1 MVRFVVRFPGLGEN
15 CTINSKKIKLRKKV
29 LKKSDATIPDA
40 LQPDARNPP
49 NFTTGFYT
57 SNLIRTLARKNARQ
71 Q

>member
-1 MVRFVVRFPGLGEN
+1 VRFPGLGEN

-57 SNLIRTLARKNARQ
+57 YYHYNAVMHINEAFEFK
-71 Q
+71 